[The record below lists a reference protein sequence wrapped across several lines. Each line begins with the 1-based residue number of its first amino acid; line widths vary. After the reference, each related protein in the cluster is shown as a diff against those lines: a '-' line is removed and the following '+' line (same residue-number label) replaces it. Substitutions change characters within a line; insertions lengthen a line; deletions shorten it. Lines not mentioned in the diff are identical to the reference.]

1 MPVHMPYCKYLQQ
14 GHCRWGCHEPAT
26 GPAVLFCHNFARR
39 GYCDGRFYLHSIP
52 DGMPKPKRKR
62 NRFTRKTTISSDS
75 DVPIET
81 ACNPKLTRD
90 IAEALELLGLNKD
103 GVNVNARLIKAAH
116 KCHSLAYHPDKAALA
131 NASDE
136 EKVAM
141 LEHQKLLNNAL
152 DTLLLYWE

>member
-1 MPVHMPYCKYLQQ
+1 M
-14 GHCRWGCHEPAT
+14 
-26 GPAVLFCHNFARR
+26 
-39 GYCDGRFYLHSIP
+39 HSIP
-52 DGMPKPKRKR
+52 DGMPKRKR
-62 NRFTRKTTISSDS
+62 NRRFTRKVTISSDS
-75 DVPIET
+75 DVPMET
-81 ACNPKLTRD
+81 ARYPKLAEGL
-90 IAEALELLGLNKD
+90 AEALELLGLNKD

-116 KCHSLAYHPDKAALA
+116 KCQSPDKAALA